1 MGKKVEEIVRVEFGG
16 GGGHGHG
23 HGEMN
28 QEDGEG
34 KKGRKIYK
42 VRNVRMGYI
51 DHESDEQ
58 EDKEVLVEDV
68 EKKSNVRVH
77 EEDNSESDED
87 DDSDE

>member
-16 GGGHGHG
+16 GHG